1 MVRDNLK
8 TYEPDMIHITQDEYK
23 WDEKQNIFYPHK
35 YDDVY
40 DAMEKVPEDEIS
52 GLGFEGIYDQE
63 GLFDIVNQEFTITE

>member
-23 WDEKQNIFYPHK
+23 WNEKQNIFYPHK
-35 YDDVY
+35 YDDVF

-52 GLGFEGIYDQE
+52 GFGFEGIEDQE
-63 GLFDIVNQEFTITE
+63 ELLDMVNQEFTITE